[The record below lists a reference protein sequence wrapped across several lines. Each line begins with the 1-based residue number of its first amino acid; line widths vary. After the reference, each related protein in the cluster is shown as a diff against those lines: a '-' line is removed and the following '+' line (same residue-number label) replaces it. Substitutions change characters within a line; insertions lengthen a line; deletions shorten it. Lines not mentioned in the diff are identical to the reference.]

1 MFVFPV
7 HPCDKPTKG
16 GCSQDCVKKGETFVC
31 TCKIPDFKLNDDG
44 KSNQDFV
51 GIWTAEHLDD
61 SKYTSREV
69 EDAEQDGDA
78 A

>member
-1 MFVFPV
+1 MLYMFVFPV

-44 KSNQDFV
+44 KTCDE
-51 GIWTAEHLDD
+51 GTAHPSL
-61 SKYTSREV
+61 EV
-69 EDAEQDGDA
+69 I
-78 A
+78 